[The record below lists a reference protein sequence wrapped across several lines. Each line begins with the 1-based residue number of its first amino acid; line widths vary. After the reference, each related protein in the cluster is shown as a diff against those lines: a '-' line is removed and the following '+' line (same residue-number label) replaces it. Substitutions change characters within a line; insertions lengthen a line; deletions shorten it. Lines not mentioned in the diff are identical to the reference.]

1 MALILNTTVY
11 KRNEKKNVCIHG
23 TDTNFSVNIKV
34 WGTLSGSSE
43 LGLLDVFVS

>member
-11 KRNEKKNVCIHG
+11 KRNEKNVCIHG